1 MDVRE
6 VMQKAFSNAA
16 RMNPDHFATLFGQ
29 RTSGSQWGSWIPM
42 KPEDYIN
49 PLNGFEHVKA
59 EDLPP
64 GCHISGCLYF
74 RSANPRVLK
83 GAIEQVAAL
92 NELPEKD
99 RQKVRVEMG
108 EHGPVLMMDDHLP
121 IRTAKEA
128 WLIIAPFSRD
138 RPDLLISWKAFPGRL
153 VAEID
158 PEIARHPT
166 DLAGLLALGLPFGVK
181 STKDKRPVVKSL

>member
-108 EHGPVLMMDDHLP
+108 EHGPVL
-121 IRTAKEA
+121 
-128 WLIIAPFSRD
+128 IIAPFSRD